1 MLKLLYAAGAVL
13 DIYLFIHC
21 LFRCKIDKFHLF
33 ILGLAAALGVYG
45 VNLFGNPW
53 LNFFFVPLILFL
65 FTRVTFQISTYRA
78 IIFTF
83 IHHISLACGRE
94 LAFTLLSEFLMGA
107 CPEIY
112 ERFFQVG
119 NFSYI
124 VIEYVFVIGVL
135 VILGRYTKQLEFPE
149 NSRGDWC
156 LLIMPIA
163 SIMILFSFFYFD
175 FPDKIGLQLLMC
187 AGAFLIYFSNVAIFV
202 ILAHFTMAM
211 NQAKVKELSLLKQ
224 DLDKVN
230 FDNMEKLNTTYR
242 KYMHDIHHYFYQ
254 IRNLAME
261 GENQAIM
268 EMIDQVEGQ
277 IKAESEK
284 KIYVGNRILNSI
296 FVVCSQ
302 KAEECGVT
310 LTVEA
315 EENVD
320 MTFIRDIDMISMF
333 GNILDNAIEAAAKCE
348 EGKRKVQ
355 VRLFMGSRYILYF
368 EVKNTWNGMLKRED
382 HRLLSTK
389 KNTGNHGL
397 GVEIIKELAGK
408 YGGDFEMMEK
418 EEWFV
423 TILYLSGGRE

>member
-1 MLKLLYAAGAVL
+1 M
-13 DIYLFIHC
+13 
-21 LFRCKIDKFHLF
+21 
-33 ILGLAAALGVYG
+33 
-45 VNLFGNPW
+45 
-53 LNFFFVPLILFL
+53 
-65 FTRVTFQISTYRA
+65 
-78 IIFTF
+78 
-83 IHHISLACGRE
+83 
-94 LAFTLLSEFLMGA
+94 
-107 CPEIY
+107 
-112 ERFFQVG
+112 
-119 NFSYI
+119 
-124 VIEYVFVIGVL
+124 
-135 VILGRYTKQLEFPE
+135 
-149 NSRGDWC
+149 
-156 LLIMPIA
+156 
-163 SIMILFSFFYFD
+163 
-175 FPDKIGLQLLMC
+175 
-187 AGAFLIYFSNVAIFV
+187 
-202 ILAHFTMAM
+202 
-211 NQAKVKELSLLKQ
+211 KELSLLKQ

-268 EMIDQVEGQ
+268 EMINQVEGQ

-389 KNTGNHGL
+389 NTGNHGL